1 MGYRHYLYAVPKK
14 QVAEIQACKTNDDW
28 CNFAERYGYRVSLSV
43 CNDGSDW
50 FAPYDVGNDLYELGK
65 YSEIGFKLESE
76 RPSLFTSD
84 ELKKRYEDYG
94 FALLTKDDFKAVI
107 ETYRQ
112 KIINWFQSLLD
123 PEDHPI
129 IPSGPSKEERR
140 CALIDNEIKN
150 KIDNWSGKYF
160 GISPIDLDESK
171 ERITGDWSYE
181 YAIFELV
188 RVYKAFDW
196 ENNELVLVGW

>member
-1 MGYRHYLYAVPKK
+1 MGYRHYLYAVPKR
-14 QVAEIQACKTNDDW
+14 QVAEIQACKTNEDW

-50 FAPYDVGNDLYELGK
+50 FAPYDVGKDLYELGK

-84 ELKKRYEDYG
+84 ELNKRYEDYG

-107 ETYRQ
+107 EECRQ
-112 KIINWFQSLLD
+112 KIISWFKSLLD
-123 PEDHPI
+123 PEDDPL
-129 IPSGPSKEERR
+129 IPSKLSKEERR
-140 CALIDNEIKN
+140 RALIDNEIKD
-150 KIDNWSGKYF
+150 KINNWSGKYF
-160 GISPIDLDESK
+160 GISPIDLDENK

-188 RVYKAFDW
+188 RLYKVFDW
-196 ENNELVLVGW
+196 ENDDLVLVGW

>member
-14 QVAEIQACKTNDDW
+14 QVEEIQACKTNKDW
-28 CNFAERYGYRVSLSV
+28 CDFADKYGYKVDYSV
-43 CNDGSDW
+43 CDDGSGCV
-50 FAPYDVGNDLYELGK
+50 FPYQVGKEIYELGK
-65 YSEIGFKLESE
+65 YSEIAFKLESE

-84 ELKKRYEDYG
+84 ELKERYFDDG

-107 ETYRQ
+107 EAYRQ
-112 KIINWFQSLLD
+112 KVVNWLQSFLSPDESQVTAPNL
-123 PEDHPI
+123 
-129 IPSGPSKEERR
+129 SKEERKH
-140 CALIDNEIKN
+140 LEWKYEIEDKLD
-150 KIDNWSGKYF
+150 KWSGKYF
-160 GISPIDLDESK
+160 GISPIDLDESR

-196 ENNELVLVGW
+196 ENDDLVLVGW